1 MRTDKKSW
9 TWVLML
15 NFFDIKISTKLNHV
29 YTVVIWIPWNRVSI
43 SLDRYWWVLNRHYN
57 GDKGMLHQ
65 YILSPTCVTN
75 IDVKYNFWNLSETNE
90 TRFLSINYGINQS
103 NLSEQ
108 AKNSPV
114 LIRPIQRLILNG
126 NPLRISFWI
135 LN

>member
-57 GDKGMLHQ
+57 GDKGMLHL

-126 NPLRISFWI
+126 NPLRISLWI